1 MDKSIFDEM
10 IQTRRLLHTI
20 PEEGWTE
27 FHTTYIVA
35 ERLKALGFTDIR
47 LGKQII
53 KPEAVLGRNPDTVR
67 LAIQRAIN
75 EGVPE
80 EFIQSINEYTGCV
93 AVFDTGREG
102 PITAFRF
109 DMDCNPVEE
118 TDDPEHLPNK
128 LGFRSKHPG
137 LMHACGHD
145 SHTAL
150 GLAVARWLMQNKESL
165 KGTFKLVFQ
174 PAEEGVRGANAI
186 VESGILDD
194 VDTIVA
200 SHCGGQCHLHEMGVV
215 RAGMLASTKF
225 DIRFKGSPSHA
236 GSSPHMG
243 HSALMAASA
252 TAMMLVGI
260 PRHGD
265 GASRVSVGRMVA
277 GEGRNVTPVHAYI
290 QMEVRGETSAIN
302 DYMCDKVEKIV
313 RGNAEAYE
321 VESSIE
327 KVGAAT
333 TLIEC
338 PELINELKAIEQT
351 LDGVKKVVVLDVP
364 TGSED
369 YTLMVKRVVEH
380 GGQGAFFRWGCEH
393 HGHHRGDFDIQDTE
407 SMPHAFEVFVRYA
420 QKANGLN

>member
-27 FHTTYIVA
+27 FHTTYIVV

-47 LGKQII
+47 LGKRII
-53 KPEAVLGRNPDTVR
+53 KPEAVLGRNPDVVR
-67 LAIQRAIN
+67 AAIKRAIS

-80 EFIQSINEYTGCV
+80 DFIKSIDEYTGCV
-93 AVFDTGREG
+93 AVLNTGREG
-102 PITAFRF
+102 PVTAFRF

-128 LGFRSKHPG
+128 LGFRSK
-137 LMHACGHD
+137 
-145 SHTAL
+145 
-150 GLAVARWLMQNKESL
+150 QNKNNL

-225 DIRFKGSPSHA
+225 DIRFKGTPSHA

-265 GASRVSVGRMVA
+265 GASRVAVGRMVA

-338 PELINELKAIEQT
+338 PQLNNELKEIEET
-351 LDGVKKVVVLDVP
+351 LDGVTKVVVLDVP

-369 YTLMVKRVVEH
+369 YTLMVKRVVDH